1 MKIILIT
8 SLFFVLSSPLFA
20 QPFLSQ
26 DSYNGFNISRSLIPK
41 DEILSG
47 GPPRDGIPAI
57 QKPKF
62 ESVDEAKWMRDDD
75 LVTGVNYNG
84 VQKAYPLRILV
95 WHEAANDEVSGLP
108 ILVSYCPLCGS
119 TVVFNRNINGEKLT
133 FGISGLLYQSDVLF
147 YDHQNESLW
156 SQLEMKAVTGKK
168 IGTEFEILPSILATW
183 KEWKE
188 KYPNSLVLSKDT
200 GFSRN
205 YDRDPYGGYES
216 SSSIMFPVKNQD
228 RRFHPKEKIL
238 VVVSGDVSK
247 AYPFSELKKSKT
259 PLTDKVGNQE
269 IVVHYD
275 GGNYVTATDKSG
287 KPINSFVS
295 YWFAWLTFRPDTQ
308 VFNSKTSSKL
318 NL

>member
-1 MKIILIT
+1 MKFFKTIAFIFILNT
-8 SLFFVLSSPLFA
+8 PVFA
-20 QPFLSQ
+20 QSIFSN

-41 DEILSG
+41 EEILSG

-57 QKPKF
+57 QKPKL
-62 ESVDEAKWMRDDD
+62 ESVDEANWMRDDD

-95 WHEAANDEVSGLP
+95 WHEAVNDEVSGLP

-119 TVVFNRNINGEKLT
+119 TVVFNRNIDGEKLT

-168 IGTEFEILPSILATW
+168 IGTEFEILPSVLATW

-205 YDRDPYGGYES
+205 YSKDPYGGYETS
-216 SSSIMFPVKNQD
+216 NSVMFPINNKNN
-228 RRFHPKEKIL
+228 RFHPKEKIL
-238 VVVSGDVSK
+238 VVVAGETSK
-247 AYPFSELKKSKT
+247 AYPFSELKKVKT
-259 PLTDKVGNQE
+259 PLLDKVGTQE
-269 IVVHYD
+269 VVIYYGD
-275 GGNYVTATDKSG
+275 GKYVTATDKSG
-287 KPINSFVS
+287 NPIKSFVS
-295 YWFAWLTFRPDTQ
+295 YWFAWLTFKPDTQ
-308 VFNSKTSSKL
+308 VFHLSRSS
-318 NL
+318 